1 MSRSVTLRYVMRA
14 VRLGLTRERRR
25 VPFWMRRMTA
35 SLLPTGGQE
44 MENGRIMDWA

>member
-1 MSRSVTLRYVMRA
+1 MSRSVILRYVMRA

-44 MENGRIMDWA
+44 MVNGRIMDWA